1 MKRFIITESEK
12 SEIRKMYGL
21 INEQTGGIVPQLA
34 IKAISEIEKKFSF
47 MDSGQIKGANYTG
60 SEKLGVMSQ
69 YIKDTIGFDCWN
81 TLSDVFKAQIYS
93 YCFQADTD
101 SPYKM
106 KFIAGLANAIDPNI
120 DRSTIVRKP
129 LNDPNVQKAINTIK
143 TNCNNINSYYRNYV
157 SIVDQQY
164 KSSDY
169 NDNYK
174 YIWKYRPTAIERIM
188 NGEDFIQVL
197 KDWEKSFN
205 SQQNQGQQNNQTNN
219 NTINVSRG
227 SIINYTTSEYTDL
240 NELNKEF
247 KTKVRNLIT
256 QNGNKNYLVKKFEIT
271 NSNYKCSAT
280 IILSETKEKGFN
292 AFSVLF
298 NPSGTPQTS
307 LNNALSKNPGSE
319 KIGKPKTINLKN
331 SDGSTTSY
339 ECHLVG
345 IPLNN

>member
-1 MKRFIITESEK
+1 MKRFLITEEDKK
-12 SEIRKMYGL
+12 SILSMYGL

-81 TLSDVFKAQIYS
+81 KLSDVFKAQIYS

-129 LNDPNVQKAINTIK
+129 LNDPNVQKAIDTIK

-188 NGEDFIQVL
+188 NGDQIDKVL
-197 KDWEKSFN
+197 NDWSNSFTN
-205 SQQNQGQQNNQTNN
+205 QNQGQQSGSNISINQNLPATKKSLDDLYKINKDFFIKNSGSYSLKTFRLKVENN
-219 NTINVSRG
+219 NL
-227 SIINYTTSEYTDL
+227 NYKLEATP
-240 NELNKEF
+240 N
-247 KTKVRNLIT
+247 
-256 QNGNKNYLVKKFEIT
+256 QNGYKMLAFIVGDEAKNNVLTVNKLTDKDIL
-271 NSNYKCSAT
+271 AT
-280 IILSETKEKGFN
+280 EQVFIENNTYTVRIIG
-292 AFSVLF
+292 V
-298 NPSGTPQTS
+298 G
-307 LNNALSKNPGSE
+307 KN
-319 KIGKPKTINLKN
+319 
-331 SDGSTTSY
+331 
-339 ECHLVG
+339 
-345 IPLNN
+345 